1 MSELFLLYFPGDDD
15 PRRDRSSKKT
25 DRHVSMMKQ
34 QQQVLKIV
42 FIIVFLSISLLL
54 LAIGSKH
61 GESLF
66 NRESRQNWQAFFSV
80 SIC

>member
-1 MSELFLLYFPGDDD
+1 
-15 PRRDRSSKKT
+15 
-25 DRHVSMMKQ
+25 MMKQ